1 MADGGELKA
10 IFKGAQADMA
20 QAVESA
26 AGKMATF
33 GDTTAQN
40 VRDSVAAIQ
49 NADGASADAI
59 RGIRNGLNHDVAGSG
74 AGSRANQLSK
84 LLNGDASASA
94 RGDAGTAGLPK
105 WLKSPTTKANEAVD
119 KALHEVN
126 PKFNPEESA
135 YSENCTGVVQANEL
149 TRRGIPTRAGPLEE
163 SLRVDRGG
171 PGGRPTTVITQPW
184 GREFTSGTKQEIE
197 QAFSEP
203 GSRGVVYIA
212 WNFPLRGAHVFNV
225 ENVGG
230 KVRFIDGQPNPP
242 VTDASHYF
250 KLGGHTAYVR
260 LDDLP
265 APYKDSVRPYLENDG
280 S

>member
-10 IFKGAQADMA
+10 IFKGAQEDMA

-26 AGKMATF
+26 ASKMAAF
-33 GDTTAQN
+33 GDATAQN

-59 RGIRNGLNHDVAGSG
+59 RGIRNGLNNDVAGSE
-74 AGSRANQLSK
+74 AERQARSPLSR
-84 LLNGDASASA
+84 LLNGESPDVGSRQAT
-94 RGDAGTAGLPK
+94 GGLPK
-105 WLKSPTTKANEAVD
+105 WINARKTNSAIDN
-119 KALHEVN
+119 ALEHVN
-126 PKFNPEESA
+126 PKFDPAESA

-149 TRRGIPTRAGPLEE
+149 TRRGVPTRAGPLEE
-163 SLRVDRGG
+163 SLRGDRGG
-171 PGGRPTTVITQPW
+171 PGGRSTTVITRPW
-184 GREFTSGTKQEIE
+184 GRDFTEGTKEDIE
-197 QAFSEP
+197 KAFSEH

-212 WNFPLRGAHVFNV
+212 WNWPMKGAHVFNV
-225 ENVGG
+225 ENVEGQ
-230 KVRFIDGQPNPP
+230 VRFVDGQPNPP

-250 KLGGHTAYVR
+250 KLGHSTAYVR

-265 APYKDSVRPYLENDG
+265 APFKDSVKPYLEND